1 MVPFLPGDFIT
12 WSGIRRGD
20 EVVAFSIVAQNV
32 QITTINDLVY
42 VRTET
47 ALLGVSNFNGNT
59 ELAESRV
66 SNSKPYLQQG

>member
-47 ALLGVSNFNGNT
+47 ALLGVYHFNGNT